1 MPVGLRL
8 PRLNRRRLLGLA
20 GGSIAAAAALSALL
34 FFLSPGAADRTGVR
48 RQVFP
53 DVGFNRTPLIDDVGD
68 AINLDFLNDDAGLP
82 RRFFSARWTG
92 FWYVPEAGEVE
103 LHGAGDDRLD
113 VWLDGQL
120 VIRRTP
126 PADMHTLVRTVP
138 LDAGLHELR
147 VEYEQHGGAFNMR
160 LEWSPPGGRARP
172 LPPYRLFHEPP
183 DTDDVRLAY
192 GVAWLQRAVVTLWI
206 AILGIILAWLVMLA
220 WQRVG
225 PHSPY
230 GRQWESAFHVSA
242 RVFRVAIAGPFGLHV
257 LQGGGRPS
265 ADGDPATSAGD
276 GHLLSGAQRSRTRMA
291 IAALLGL
298 LFVGHVGVF
307 GWRSV
312 TFDRRLTGDSMNY
325 IDVARNLS
333 AGEGLVQSAAGFN
346 QATFWAQDFSPHF
359 PDKTRARHNPGYS
372 VLIAAVAE
380 ATGLEHADAAFVIGP
395 AAYAAALIFTF
406 LFASRLLGTAAGLL
420 AAAFLAHQLRWIFLR
435 TWTEPVVIALLLAL
449 LALLARGATP
459 RRAVAG
465 GLLAGLALLVR
476 SSFVPI
482 LALGGL
488 ACLLGHGS
496 RLRRLL
502 LFAAGASIAMAGP
515 FLGEGQVYPTQ
526 TTAAA
531 GWFPDVS
538 LSELSA
544 EFLERVGWTL
554 AAPPAFLGAC
564 AWWRAVRDG
573 RPIVP
578 HRARYGFVLVIA
590 WIAGWSVFLLA
601 VTRLIVL
608 TSMFDDRM
616 LAPGAAVT
624 SIASALLVWRLCP
637 QRLRLPVAV
646 AVFAATMALATA
658 GDAIVQADTGTAQ
671 RLYASSARVVVGRN
685 MTARILPADGDRS
698 DYAYRITNSPRRLW
712 VSRNVTPRDLVVGAG
727 TMDLPYFFR
736 QQVPASVSFGA
747 QPKFPEIPGAKF
759 NAIFLA
765 RCDRYDNLY
774 LILSKLRRRW
784 GRFALDLL
792 AEAPAEPGTPAASF
806 SRVAD
811 LPDSVVFRFT
821 ACEG

>member
-1 MPVGLRL
+1 M
-8 PRLNRRRLLGLA
+8 
-20 GGSIAAAAALSALL
+20 
-34 FFLSPGAADRTGVR
+34 
-48 RQVFP
+48 
-53 DVGFNRTPLIDDVGD
+53 
-68 AINLDFLNDDAGLP
+68 
-82 RRFFSARWTG
+82 
-92 FWYVPEAGEVE
+92 PEAGEVE

-113 VWLDGQL
+113 VWLDGEL

-126 PADMHTLVRTVP
+126 PADMHTLVRTLR
-138 LDAGLHELR
+138 LDAGVHELR

-160 LEWSPPGGRARP
+160 LEWSPQGGRARP
-172 LPPYRLFHEPP
+172 LPAYRLFPEPP
-183 DTDDVRLAY
+183 GTDDVRLAY

-206 AILGIILAWLVMLA
+206 AILGITLAWLVMLA

-544 EFLERVGWTL
+544 AFLERAGWTL
-554 AAPPAFLGAC
+554 VAPPAFLGAC
-564 AWWRAVRDG
+564 AWWRAIRTASRLFRTG
-573 RPIVP
+573 R
-578 HRARYGFVLVIA
+578 
-590 WIAGWSVFLLA
+590 
-601 VTRLIVL
+601 
-608 TSMFDDRM
+608 
-616 LAPGAAVT
+616 
-624 SIASALLVWRLCP
+624 
-637 QRLRLPVAV
+637 
-646 AVFAATMALATA
+646 
-658 GDAIVQADTGTAQ
+658 DTGAFW
-671 RLYASSARVVVGRN
+671 
-685 MTARILPADGDRS
+685 RS
-698 DYAYRITNSPRRLW
+698 R
-712 VSRNVTPRDLVVGAG
+712 G
-727 TMDLPYFFR
+727 
-736 QQVPASVSFGA
+736 
-747 QPKFPEIPGAKF
+747 
-759 NAIFLA
+759 
-765 RCDRYDNLY
+765 
-774 LILSKLRRRW
+774 
-784 GRFALDLL
+784 
-792 AEAPAEPGTPAASF
+792 
-806 SRVAD
+806 
-811 LPDSVVFRFT
+811 
-821 ACEG
+821 

>member
-220 WQRVG
+220 WARVG

-230 GRQWESAFHVSA
+230 GRQWESAFHVSV
-242 RVFRVAIAGPFGLHV
+242 RVFRVAIAGPFGLHA

-276 GHLLSGAQRSRTRMA
+276 GHPLSGAQRTRTRMA

-312 TFDRRLTGDSMNY
+312 AFDRRVTGDSMNY

-346 QATFWAQDFSPHF
+346 QPTFWERDFTPHF
-359 PDKTRARHNPGYS
+359 PEKTRAGHNPGYS
-372 VLIAAVAE
+372 VLIAAVA
-380 ATGLEHADAAFVIGP
+380 AVTGLEHADAAFVIGP
-395 AAYAAALIFTF
+395 AAYAAALASAF
-406 LFASRLLGTAAGLL
+406 LFASRLLGPAAGLL
-420 AAAFLAHQLRWIFLR
+420 AAAFVAHQIRWVFLR

-459 RRAVAG
+459 RRAVVG
-465 GLLAGLALLVR
+465 GLLAGITLLVR
-476 SSFVPI
+476 SGFVPI

-496 RLRRLL
+496 RVRRLL
-502 LFAAGASIAMAGP
+502 LFAAGASVAAVGP
-515 FLGEGQVYPTQ
+515 FLGEGQVYPPQ
-526 TTAAA
+526 TTVAA

-544 EFLERVGWTL
+544 EFLERAGWTL
-554 AAPPAFLGAC
+554 AAPAFLGAC

-578 HRARYGFVLVIA
+578 DRARYGCVLAIA
-590 WIAGWSVFLLA
+590 WITGWSAFLMA
-601 VTRLIVL
+601 ARLVVL
-608 TSMFDDRM
+608 TDMFDDRM
-616 LAPGAAVT
+616 LAPVVAVT
-624 SIASALLVWRLCP
+624 AIASALLVWRLCP
-637 QRLRLPVAV
+637 ERLRLPVAV
-646 AVFAATMALATA
+646 AVFTATITLATA
-658 GDAIVQADTGTAQ
+658 GDVIVHADTGTAQ

-698 DYAYRITNSPRRLW
+698 DYSYRIARSPRRLW
-712 VSRNVTPRDLVVGAG
+712 VSRNVTPRDLVVSTGA
-727 TMDLPYFFR
+727 MDLPYFFR
-736 QQVPASVSFGA
+736 QQVPATVSFSP
-747 QPKFPEIPGAKF
+747 QPYFPEVSGAKF

-765 RCDRYDNLY
+765 RCGRYDNLY

-792 AEAPAEPGTPAASF
+792 AGIPSEPGTPAANF
-806 SRVAD
+806 ARVAD